1 MLRSAQVTPAGVG
14 KNTIPLSASVDG
26 MCRPVK
32 SCSVWTA
39 ASVACHCLG
48 PSAAR
53 ESSSGR
59 KQHLFR
65 SRICRASG
73 RNRCRVGVSRMSASS
88 LVETSMQTALV
99 RLRDSSGTVRYAG
112 NE

>member
-1 MLRSAQVTPAGVG
+1 MLRSAQVAPAGVG
-14 KNTIPLSASVDG
+14 KNAIPLSASAEG
-26 MCRPVK
+26 TCRPVK
-32 SCSVWTA
+32 SRSAWTA

-48 PSAAR
+48 PIAPR

-65 SRICRASG
+65 SRICCASG
-73 RNRCRVGVSRMSASS
+73 RNRCRVGVRRMNASS

-99 RLRDSSGTVRYAG
+99 SERDSRGTARYAE